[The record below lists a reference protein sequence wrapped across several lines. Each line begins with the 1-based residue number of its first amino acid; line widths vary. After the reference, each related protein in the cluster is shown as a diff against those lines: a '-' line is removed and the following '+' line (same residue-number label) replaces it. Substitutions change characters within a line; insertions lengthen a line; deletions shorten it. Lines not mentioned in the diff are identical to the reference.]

1 MTVLNPPHES
11 CWVQTKWG
19 RYEALVV
26 MQMKTL
32 DENGLEKT
40 FVAVEFK
47 DTMFN
52 KLKSEEKIFEIK
64 YIDYMS
70 DL

>member
-52 KLKSEEKIFEIK
+52 K
-64 YIDYMS
+64 
-70 DL
+70 